1 MKSGVPVVT
10 LSAKQNLQALR
21 DVVDS
26 DDEEFV
32 ARAAAPVAQVPELKG
47 DAAAQ
52 GTSDE
57 DFYCYWVFLAQ
68 LSAPACKAASKE
80 IIDCYGSG
88 LLLISEHSSL
98 RCATLT
104 DMEPL
109 FLSCFTNDGGTGGA
123 TDRFIV
129 LLDSLSWLCSL
140 SCLLQVLHTFGPNEQ
155 LTTPSDRLR
164 GTLSTAKTE
173 RPLLFVSNEA
183 VHDMAFLLDVV
194 RASYEGATVR

>member
-1 MKSGVPVVT
+1 MKRGVPVVT

-26 DDEEFV
+26 DDEDFV
-32 ARAAAPVAQVPELKG
+32 ALAAAPAAQVPELKC

-68 LSAPACKAASKE
+68 LTAPACKAGSKD
-80 IIDCYGSG
+80 IIDCCGSG
-88 LLLISEHSSL
+88 LLLISHSSSL
-98 RCATLT
+98 SCATLT

-109 FLSCFTNDGGTGGA
+109 FFSCFANDGGTGGA
-123 TDRFIV
+123 TDRFLV
-129 LLDSLSWLCSL
+129 LLGSLRWLCSL
-140 SCLLQVLHTFGPNEQ
+140 SCLLRVLPTFGPSEH
-155 LTTPSDRLR
+155 LTTPSDRLA

-173 RPLLFVSNEA
+173 RPPLFVSNEA
-183 VHDMAFLLDVV
+183 VHCMAFLLDVV